1 SGLRLPFR
9 CSGKAALL
17 NKSVLPL
24 SAAIKRGYTDSS
36 TELLQ
41 VEKDPENEAVAIL
54 RLNRRPVN
62 GLNKQL
68 LNDLSITLEKLQND
82 KTYRGIILTSMV
94 PNIFSAGL
102 DITEFYQKKPE
113 ETDAFWRTL
122 QDVFLRLYG
131 SKLVTIAAI
140 SGHSPAG
147 GCLLAMACDYR
158 VMATGKYTIGLNET
172 LLGIIAPFWFIET
185 MKNTIGHRETE
196 KSLQLGKLY
205 SPEQAENIGLVD
217 QICPP
222 DDVLGCA
229 RKEMVKWLKIP
240 DHARILTKQLMRNE
254 LINNL
259 SSKRK
264 EDIYNFTSFVQK
276 DSIQRSLG
284 LYLESLKKKKS

>member
-1 SGLRLPFR
+1 
-9 CSGKAALL
+9 
-17 NKSVLPL
+17 
-24 SAAIKRGYTDSS
+24 
-36 TELLQ
+36 
-41 VEKDPENEAVAIL
+41 
-54 RLNRRPVN
+54 
-62 GLNKQL
+62 
-68 LNDLSITLEKLQND
+68 
-82 KTYRGIILTSMV
+82 MV